1 VHIAEARDGNADLA
15 EKEGT
20 TMKLFAIT
28 VLTAGTL
35 TIGTLGFAAAAAAA
49 SGPPTVDQTVGQ
61 PTSQGADTTVQQSS
75 GNIQIVATPGQS
87 AQNAAALQQPF
98 GGDSA
103 SLIYH
108 H

>member
-1 VHIAEARDGNADLA
+1 MTDARDGNADLA
-15 EKEGT
+15 EKKGT

-28 VLTAGTL
+28 VLTASML
-35 TIGTLGFAAAAAAA
+35 TVGTLGFAAGAAAAP
-49 SGPPTVDQTVGQ
+49 SGPPTVDQTVSQ
-61 PTSQGADTTVQQSS
+61 LKSQGADSAVQQSP
-75 GNIQIVATPGQS
+75 GNTQIVATPGQS

-103 SLIYH
+103 SLLYH